1 VSRSQGHVLVV
12 DDDPSARQSLADALR
27 ALDFDVHEAADGP
40 SALRIVEATD
50 PDVILLDVIM
60 PGMDGYEVCRRL
72 KEDPETALTPVI
84 FLTGYG
90 SREAKLEGLDAGAT
104 EFLSKP
110 CELVELEIRVRNL
123 VRFAQMTRELENAEQ
138 MVFSVALA
146 VEARDQETA
155 GHCDRLAAQSVELG
169 RRLGMD
175 DDGLV
180 ALRRGGY
187 LHDIGKIGVPD
198 AVLLKPG
205 RLNDDEWVQM
215 KRHVD
220 IGVEILGPLKSLRP
234 VLPIIRHHHE
244 RWDGSGYPDGL
255 VGEEIPL
262 IARIFQVVDVWDALT
277 NDRCYRKALSAE
289 RALGIII
296 EECERGWWD
305 PCIVSEFEAM
315 IREQRPRDTA
325 SAGGVP
331 LPASPGEPT
340 PDPEWHPVP

>member
-1 VSRSQGHVLVV
+1 MSRSQGHVLVV
-12 DDDPSARQSLADALR
+12 DDDPSALQSLAEALR
-27 ALDFDVHEAADGP
+27 ALDFDVHEASDGP
-40 SALRIVEATD
+40 SALKIVEATD
-50 PDVILLDVIM
+50 PDVVLLDVIM

-72 KEDPETALTPVI
+72 KEDPATALTPVV

-123 VRFAQMTRELENAEQ
+123 VRFAHMTRELENAEQ
-138 MVFSVALA
+138 MVFTVALA

-155 GHCDRLAAQSVELG
+155 GHCDRLASHAVELG

-175 DDGLV
+175 EGQLV

-205 RLNDDEWVQM
+205 RLNDDEWQQM
-215 KRHVD
+215 KRHVT

-234 VLPIIRHHHE
+234 VLPIVRHHHE
-244 RWDGSGYPDGL
+244 RWNGGGYPDGL
-255 VGEEIPL
+255 AGEHIPL
-262 IARIFQVVDVWDALT
+262 IARVFQVVDVWDALT
-277 NDRCYRKALSAE
+277 NDRCYRKALPPE
-289 RALGIII
+289 EALEIIRD
-296 EECERGWWD
+296 ECERGFWD
-305 PCIVSEFEAM
+305 PCIVSEFENM
-315 IREQRPRDTA
+315 IREQHFGSTMDA
-325 SAGGVP
+325 AGAVF
-331 LPASPGEPT
+331 PANPGEPT
-340 PDPEWHPVP
+340 PDPEWQPVP